1 MRQTLL
7 TPTGTA
13 PTEDSNARTTAVDA
27 RHSPVLTVVGPN
39 GAEEHEAAGHPE
51 RPARIVAVMDGIA
64 DLHLGSDLQVVPARA
79 ATSQQLR
86 RVHAPAYLD
95 ELEQFC
101 AAGGGRL
108 DQDTYATT
116 ASWDIACQAAGA
128 GLVAIEAVRHHGGTA
143 LVAARPPGHH
153 ALVDRPM
160 GFCLINNVAVA
171 AQSLV
176 DVGERVVIVDWD
188 VHHGNG
194 TQAIFWD
201 EPRVLYVS
209 THQWPSYPGTGRAS
223 EVGGEEAR
231 GLTVNLPLPPGATG
245 DVIRH
250 AFDQVV
256 SPVVDRFAPTWVLV
270 SAGFDAHRADPVG
283 DLGLSSGDFAELA
296 TMVSG
301 YAPAPDRVVL
311 FLEGGYDLGA
321 LRSSVSATVGAL
333 VGNPTPSEP
342 PTSGG
347 PGWDHVRDVAE
358 RRRTGLG

>member
-1 MRQTLL
+1 M
-7 TPTGTA
+7 
-13 PTEDSNARTTAVDA
+13 
-27 RHSPVLTVVGPN
+27 LTVVGPN
-39 GAEEHEAAGHPE
+39 GADQHEAAGHPE
-51 RPARIVAVMDGIA
+51 RPARILAVMDGIA
-64 DLHLGSDLQVVPARA
+64 DLHLGSEVLVVPARA
-79 ATSQQLR
+79 ATVEQLH

-101 AAGGGRL
+101 AAGGGHL

-116 ASWDIACQAAGA
+116 ASWEVARQAAGA
-128 GLVAIEAVRHHGGTA
+128 GLVAIEAIRHHGGTA
-143 LVAARPPGHH
+143 LVAVRPPGHH
-153 ALVDRPM
+153 ALVDRSM

-176 DVGERVVIVDWD
+176 DAGERVAIIDWD

-209 THQWPSYPGTGRAS
+209 THQWPCYPGTGRAS
-223 EVGGEEAR
+223 EVGGDRAR

-245 DVIRH
+245 DVVRH

-256 SPVVDRFAPTWVLV
+256 SPVVDRFDPTWVLV

-301 YAPAPDRVVL
+301 YAPALDRVVL

-333 VGNPTPSEP
+333 VGGSVPAEP

-347 PGWDHVRDVAE
+347 PGWDHVRDITE